1 MTREFS
7 RHKPIYKQIM
17 EHICQDIVRG
27 VYVCGNKL
35 PSVRE
40 LAIEVG
46 VNANTIQRVYQEL
59 ERDEIVVSKRGQ
71 GTFIT
76 EDEERINVLKEEMK
90 KEIVQRFITDMMKM
104 GFTYD
109 EMLTTIK
116 EEAKNGDSSESS
128 L

>member
-1 MTREFS
+1 MNREFN

-27 VYVCGNKL
+27 VYVCGDKL
-35 PSVRE
+35 PSVRDF
-40 LAIEVG
+40 AVRVG

-59 ERDEIVVSKRGQ
+59 ERDGIVESKRGQ

-76 EDEERINVLKEEMK
+76 ENEERINVLKEEMK
-90 KEIVQRFITDMMKM
+90 KEIVQRFITDMLKM
-104 GFTYD
+104 GFTYH
-109 EMLTTIK
+109 EMMTTIK
-116 EEAKNGDSSESS
+116 EEAKNDDSSESG

>member
-1 MTREFS
+1 MNHEFN

-27 VYVCGNKL
+27 TYEHGDKL
-35 PSVRE
+35 PSVRDF
-40 LAIEVG
+40 AVQVG

-59 ERDEIVVSKRGQ
+59 ERDGIVESKRGQ

-76 EDEERINVLKEEMK
+76 ENEERINVLKEEMK

-104 GFTYD
+104 GFTYH
-109 EMLTTIK
+109 EMMTTIE
-116 EEAKNGDSSESS
+116 EEAKNDDSS
-128 L
+128 